1 LKFKNIRGCKF
12 EDPHTTANYK
22 LVRQR
27 VNGWCARLT
36 LLANQA
42 AKCPRL
48 MDHRCYKPTTH
59 PTGRASLA
67 G

>member
-12 EDPHTTANYK
+12 GDPLTTANYK

-27 VNGWCARLT
+27 VTGWCARLT

-48 MDHRCYKPTTH
+48 MTDATSLQLIH
-59 PTGRASLA
+59 PASLA